1 MSTAVKYHKKYL
13 QILLRVTRLT
23 FEKIIF
29 LLYHVITRLGKEGI
43 SMEQDRVRIVDVADA
58 LGLSTATVSKVIH
71 GKTEKISDETIKR
84 VQQELERSGYIP
96 NMAGILLARNNSRII
111 GVVVNDHEKYEGRVL
126 EDGFVMSSLNALSR
140 EVNEKGY
147 FLMIKTTADI
157 SEISVF
163 ASMWNMDGLI
173 LMGFCE
179 ADYEKLRN
187 QMRIS
192 FVVYDGYF
200 EKYSKVV
207 NLVINHY
214 DGGYQAG
221 KYFKE
226 LGHKKALCIA
236 DNFICMDKERIE
248 GFRKAFEP
256 GETLRWQIPKT
267 QRERK
272 CFYQDNFQEL
282 LENNAT
288 AVFAVSDFYALEFM
302 RFLQG
307 KGMQIPKDIQ
317 IIGFD
322 DNTASRE
329 SNPLLTT
336 IHQDAS
342 LRAKTAIHCLEAMR
356 DGLNCETEIV
366 LPVELVKRESTGVL

>member
-1 MSTAVKYHKKYL
+1 MV
-13 QILLRVTRLT
+13 QN
-23 FEKIIF
+23 
-29 LLYHVITRLGKEGI
+29 
-43 SMEQDRVRIVDVADA
+43 RVRIIDVADA

-71 GKTEKISDETIKR
+71 GKTEKISDETVKR

-111 GVVVNDHEKYEGRVL
+111 GVVVNDNVKYEGRVL
-126 EDGFVMSSLNALSR
+126 EDGFVMSSLNALSH
-140 EVNEKGY
+140 EVNKKGY

-157 SEISVF
+157 REIPVF

-179 ADYEKLRN
+179 ADYEQLRN

-200 EKYSKVV
+200 ENCSKVV
-207 NLVINHY
+207 NLVIDHY

-221 KYFKE
+221 RYFRE
-226 LGHKKALCIA
+226 LGHKKALCIS
-236 DNFICMDKERIE
+236 DNYICMDKERID
-248 GFRKAFEP
+248 GFCKAFQP
-256 GETLRWQIPKT
+256 GETMVWQIPNNEKN
-267 QRERK
+267 RRI
-272 CFYQDNFQEL
+272 FYQKRLNDLVRSNVS
-282 LENNAT
+282 

-302 RFLQG
+302 HFLQA
-307 KGMQIPKDIQ
+307 KDIRIPEDIQ

-322 DNTASRE
+322 DNMASRK
-329 SNPLLTT
+329 SNPTLTT

-342 LRAKTAIHCLEAMR
+342 LRAETAIECLEAMR
-356 DGLNCETEIV
+356 DGLDYEAGIV
-366 LPVELVKRESTGVL
+366 LPVKLVKRESTRLL

>member
-1 MSTAVKYHKKYL
+1 M
-13 QILLRVTRLT
+13 QISQKTNADFVIGYTLNLC
-23 FEKIIF
+23 KI
-29 LLYHVITRLGKEGI
+29 HI
-43 SMEQDRVRIVDVADA
+43 SVVPYNQKIRKREIDMAQNRVRIADVADA

-71 GKTEKISDETIKR
+71 GKTEKISDETVKR

-111 GVVVNDHEKYEGRVL
+111 GVVVNDNEKYEGRVL
-126 EDGFVMSSLNALSR
+126 EDGFVMSSLNALSH

-147 FLMIKTTADI
+147 FLMIKTTSDI
-157 SEISVF
+157 SEIPVF

-200 EKYSKVV
+200 EKCSKVV

-221 KYFKE
+221 KYLKE

-248 GFRKAFEP
+248 GFSKAFGA
-256 GETLRWQIPKT
+256 GETLRWEIPKT
-267 QRERK
+267 EKERM
-272 CFYQDNFQEL
+272 CFYEEKYREL
-282 LENNAT
+282 IKSNVT

-307 KGMQIPKDIQ
+307 KGIQIPKDIQ

-322 DNTASRE
+322 DNLASRE
-329 SNPLLTT
+329 SNPALTT
-336 IHQDAS
+336 IHQEAP
-342 LRAKTAIHCLEAMR
+342 LRAKTAIKCLEAMR
-356 DGLNCETEIV
+356 DGAECETEIV
-366 LPVELVKRESTGVL
+366 LPVELIKRESTRKL

>member
-1 MSTAVKYHKKYL
+1 MA
-13 QILLRVTRLT
+13 QN
-23 FEKIIF
+23 
-29 LLYHVITRLGKEGI
+29 
-43 SMEQDRVRIVDVADA
+43 RVRIADVADS

-71 GKTEKISDETIKR
+71 GKTEKISDETVKR

-111 GVVVNDHEKYEGRVL
+111 GVVVNDNEKYEGRVL
-126 EDGFVMSSLNALSR
+126 EDGFVMSSLNALSH

-147 FLMIKTTADI
+147 FLMIKTTSDI
-157 SEISVF
+157 SEIP
-163 ASMWNMDGLI
+163 
-173 LMGFCE
+173 
-179 ADYEKLRN
+179 
-187 QMRIS
+187 

-200 EKYSKVV
+200 EKCSKVV

-221 KYFKE
+221 EYLKE

-248 GFRKAFEP
+248 GFSKAF
-256 GETLRWQIPKT
+256 GLQETLRWEIPKT
-267 QRERK
+267 EKERM
-272 CFYQDNFQEL
+272 CFYEDKYREL
-282 LENNAT
+282 IKSNVT

-307 KGMQIPKDIQ
+307 KGIQIPKDIQ

-322 DNTASRE
+322 DNLASRE
-329 SNPLLTT
+329 SNPALTT
-336 IHQDAS
+336 IHQEAP
-342 LRAKTAIHCLEAMR
+342 LRAKTAIKCLEAMR
-356 DGLNCETEIV
+356 DGAECETEIV
-366 LPVELVKRESTGVL
+366 LPVELIKRESTRKL

>member
-1 MSTAVKYHKKYL
+1 MVFHKNQT

-43 SMEQDRVRIVDVADA
+43 SMEQDRIRIVDVADA

-157 SEISVF
+157 SEIPVF

-200 EKYSKVV
+200 EKCSKVV

-282 LENNAT
+282 LKSNVT

-342 LRAKTAIHCLEAMR
+342 LRVKTAIHCLEAMR

>member
-1 MSTAVKYHKKYL
+1 MA
-13 QILLRVTRLT
+13 QN
-23 FEKIIF
+23 
-29 LLYHVITRLGKEGI
+29 
-43 SMEQDRVRIVDVADA
+43 RVRIVDVADS

-71 GKTEKISDETIKR
+71 GKTEKISEETVKR
-84 VQQELERSGYIP
+84 VQQELESSGYIP
-96 NMAGILLARNNSRII
+96 NMAGILLARNNSKII
-111 GVVVNDHEKYEGRVL
+111 GVVVNDHVKYEGNVL
-126 EDGFVMSSLNALSR
+126 EDGFVMSSLNALSH

-147 FLMIKTTADI
+147 FLMIKTTSDI
-157 SEISVF
+157 SEIPVF

-200 EKYSKVV
+200 EKCSKVV

-221 KYFKE
+221 RHLKMI
-226 LGHKKALCIA
+226 GHKKALCIA

-248 GFRKAFEP
+248 GFCKAFEP
-256 GETLRWQIPKT
+256 GEILRWQIPKKKSG
-267 QRERK
+267 RML
-272 CFYQDNFQEL
+272 FYEEKFQEL
-282 LENNAT
+282 LKNSVT

-307 KGMQIPKDIQ
+307 KSIQIPNDIQ

-322 DNTASRE
+322 DNMASRE
-329 SNPLLTT
+329 SNPALTT
-336 IHQDAS
+336 IHQEPS
-342 LRAKTAIHCLEAMR
+342 LRAKIAIECLEAMR
-356 DGLNCETEIV
+356 DGAECETEIV
-366 LPVELVKRESTGVL
+366 LPVELIKRESTGEL

>member
-1 MSTAVKYHKKYL
+1 M
-13 QILLRVTRLT
+13 QISQKTNADFVIGYTLNLC
-23 FEKIIF
+23 KI
-29 LLYHVITRLGKEGI
+29 HI
-43 SMEQDRVRIVDVADA
+43 SVVPYNQKIRKREIDMAQNRVRIADVADA

-71 GKTEKISDETIKR
+71 GKTEKISDETVKR

-111 GVVVNDHEKYEGRVL
+111 GVVVNDNEKYEGRVL
-126 EDGFVMSSLNALSR
+126 EDGFVMSSLNALSH

-147 FLMIKTTADI
+147 FLMIKTTSDI
-157 SEISVF
+157 SEIPVF

-200 EKYSKVV
+200 EKCSKVV

-221 KYFKE
+221 KYLKE

-248 GFRKAFEP
+248 GFSKAFGA
-256 GETLRWQIPKT
+256 GERLRWEIPKT
-267 QRERK
+267 EKERM
-272 CFYQDNFQEL
+272 CFYEEKYREL
-282 LENNAT
+282 IKSNVT

-307 KGMQIPKDIQ
+307 KGIQIPKDIQ

-322 DNTASRE
+322 DNLASRE
-329 SNPLLTT
+329 SNPALTT
-336 IHQDAS
+336 IHQES
-342 LRAKTAIHCLEAMR
+342 PLRAKTAIKCLEAMR
-356 DGLNCETEIV
+356 DGAECETEIV
-366 LPVELVKRESTGVL
+366 LPVELIKRESTRKL

>member
-1 MSTAVKYHKKYL
+1 MA
-13 QILLRVTRLT
+13 QN
-23 FEKIIF
+23 
-29 LLYHVITRLGKEGI
+29 
-43 SMEQDRVRIVDVADA
+43 RVRIIDVADA

-71 GKTEKISDETIKR
+71 GKTEKISDETVKR

-111 GVVVNDHEKYEGRVL
+111 GVVVNDNVKYEGRVL
-126 EDGFVMSSLNALSR
+126 EDGFVMSSLNALSH
-140 EVNEKGY
+140 EVNKKGY

-157 SEISVF
+157 REIPVF

-179 ADYEKLRN
+179 ADYEQLRN

-200 EKYSKVV
+200 ENCSKVV
-207 NLVINHY
+207 NLVIDHY

-221 KYFKE
+221 RYFRE
-226 LGHKKALCIA
+226 LGHKKALCIS
-236 DNFICMDKERIE
+236 DNYICMDKERID
-248 GFRKAFEP
+248 GFCKAFQP
-256 GETLRWQIPKT
+256 GETMVWQIPNNEKN
-267 QRERK
+267 RRI
-272 CFYQDNFQEL
+272 FYQKRLNDLVRSNVS
-282 LENNAT
+282 

-302 RFLQG
+302 RFLQVNDIR
-307 KGMQIPKDIQ
+307 IPEDIQ

-322 DNTASRE
+322 DNMASRE
-329 SNPLLTT
+329 SNPTLTT

-342 LRAKTAIHCLEAMR
+342 LRAETAIECLEAMR
-356 DGLNCETEIV
+356 DGLDYEAGIV
-366 LPVELVKRESTGVL
+366 LPVQLVKRESTRLL

>member
-1 MSTAVKYHKKYL
+1 M
-13 QILLRVTRLT
+13 QISQKTNADFVIGYTLNLC
-23 FEKIIF
+23 KI
-29 LLYHVITRLGKEGI
+29 HI
-43 SMEQDRVRIVDVADA
+43 SVVPYNQKIRKREIDMAQNRVRIADVADA

-71 GKTEKISDETIKR
+71 GKTEKISDETVKR

-111 GVVVNDHEKYEGRVL
+111 GVVVNDNEKYEGRVL
-126 EDGFVMSSLNALSR
+126 EDGFVMSSLNALSH

-147 FLMIKTTADI
+147 FLMIKTTSDI
-157 SEISVF
+157 SEIPVF

-200 EKYSKVV
+200 EKCSKVV

-221 KYFKE
+221 KYLKE

-248 GFRKAFEP
+248 GFSKAFGA
-256 GETLRWQIPKT
+256 GERLRWEIPKT
-267 QRERK
+267 EKERM
-272 CFYQDNFQEL
+272 CFYEEKYREL
-282 LENNAT
+282 IKSNVT

-307 KGMQIPKDIQ
+307 KGIQIPKDIQ

-322 DNTASRE
+322 DNLASRE
-329 SNPLLTT
+329 SNPALTT
-336 IHQDAS
+336 IHQEAP
-342 LRAKTAIHCLEAMR
+342 LRAKTAIKCLEAMR
-356 DGLNCETEIV
+356 DGAECETEIV
-366 LPVELVKRESTGVL
+366 LPVELIKRESTSKL